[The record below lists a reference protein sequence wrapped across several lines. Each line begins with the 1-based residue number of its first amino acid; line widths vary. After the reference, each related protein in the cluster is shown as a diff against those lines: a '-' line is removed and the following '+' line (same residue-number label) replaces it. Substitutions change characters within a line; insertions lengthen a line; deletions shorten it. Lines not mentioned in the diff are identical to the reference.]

1 MDKWRSYCSGIG
13 ICLILI
19 AVIGICALHD
29 QIYMWSLGNIS
40 DRYRQGMNAYREHDY
55 DEARNRFI
63 PLAGIDSASYAQYL
77 LGDMYY
83 RGLGGRV
90 DYEKA
95 FALFEKSGEA
105 GNMNACNN
113 LAFMY
118 AYGHGVSENLS
129 KAKKHFQYAAQQG
142 NPQAQ
147 LGLGTLYRLGL
158 GVQLD
163 YRKAIQWYR
172 RSASHG
178 DSDAMNNLGYM
189 FFNGLGVLP
198 DVETALY
205 WFGKSAAV
213 DNPVA

>member
-29 QIYMWSLGNIS
+29 QIYMWSLGDIS

-63 PLAGIDSASYAQYL
+63 LLAGIDSASYAQYL

-113 LAFMY
+113 LKNIFSMQPNKEILRLNW
-118 AYGHGVSENLS
+118 GLVP
-129 KAKKHFQYAAQQG
+129 FIVWV
-142 NPQAQ
+142 
-147 LGLGTLYRLGL
+147 LGCSLITGKPFSGIA
-158 GVQLD
+158 VQPLMV
-163 YRKAIQWYR
+163 IL
-172 RSASHG
+172 
-178 DSDAMNNLGYM
+178 ML
-189 FFNGLGVLP
+189 
-198 DVETALY
+198 
-205 WFGKSAAV
+205 
-213 DNPVA
+213 

>member
-147 LGLGTLYRLGL
+147 LGLGTLYR
-158 GVQLD
+158 
-163 YRKAIQWYR
+163 
-172 RSASHG
+172 
-178 DSDAMNNLGYM
+178 
-189 FFNGLGVLP
+189 
-198 DVETALY
+198 
-205 WFGKSAAV
+205 FGSWGAA
-213 DNPVA
+213 

>member
-1 MDKWRSYCSGIG
+1 
-13 ICLILI
+13 
-19 AVIGICALHD
+19 
-29 QIYMWSLGNIS
+29 
-40 DRYRQGMNAYREHDY
+40 
-55 DEARNRFI
+55 
-63 PLAGIDSASYAQYL
+63 
-77 LGDMYY
+77 MYY

-147 LGLGTLYRLGL
+147 LGLGTFIVWVLGCSL
-158 GVQLD
+158 ITGKPFSGIAVQPLMVILM
-163 YRKAIQWYR
+163 R
-172 RSASHG
+172 
-178 DSDAMNNLGYM
+178 
-189 FFNGLGVLP
+189 
-198 DVETALY
+198 
-205 WFGKSAAV
+205 
-213 DNPVA
+213 

>member
-29 QIYMWSLGNIS
+29 QIYMWSLGDIS

-118 AYGHGVSENLS
+118 AYGHGVSKNLS
-129 KAKKHFQYAAQQG
+129 KAKNIFSMQPNKEILRLNWGLVPFIVWV
-142 NPQAQ
+142 
-147 LGLGTLYRLGL
+147 LGCSLITGKPFSGIA
-158 GVQLD
+158 VQPLMV
-163 YRKAIQWYR
+163 IL
-172 RSASHG
+172 
-178 DSDAMNNLGYM
+178 ML
-189 FFNGLGVLP
+189 
-198 DVETALY
+198 
-205 WFGKSAAV
+205 
-213 DNPVA
+213 